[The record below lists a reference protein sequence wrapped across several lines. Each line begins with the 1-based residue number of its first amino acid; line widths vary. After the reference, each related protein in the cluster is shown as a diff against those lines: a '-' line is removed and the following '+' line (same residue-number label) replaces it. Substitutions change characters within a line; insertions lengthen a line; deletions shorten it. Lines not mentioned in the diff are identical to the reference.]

1 MTSTTDARH
10 DIRQLRACYGHY
22 LDRGDWEAWANLF
35 APDATVEFGSYRHL
49 EDRDEI
55 REFGES
61 VVDDLFEFS
70 MHTAQMP
77 LIDVD
82 DDTATGHWYL
92 LVYYELSDGD
102 PGWIYGTY
110 DDEYRRVDDDW
121 KFSYVTNEV
130 AVDTG
135 GMADRR

>member
-1 MTSTTDARH
+1 MSSTEDPRN
-10 DIRQLRACYGHY
+10 DIRQLRAAYGHY
-22 LDRGDWEAWANLF
+22 LDRGDWEAWADLF
-35 APDATVEFGSYRHL
+35 APDAVVEYGSYRRL
-49 EDRDEI
+49 EGVDEI
-55 REFGES
+55 QEFGET
-61 VVDDLFEFS
+61 VVEDLFEYS

-82 DDTATGHWYL
+82 GESATGHWYL
-92 LVYYELSDGD
+92 LVYYQLADGD

-110 DDEYRRVDDDW
+110 TDEYRLVDGEW